1 MAGFSPETVYNFLKG
16 MKYPAGK
23 EDLIQQ
29 AKKNNADINVINAM
43 ESLPEKEYTSQKD
56 VINTGSK
63 ISHEKWSPR

>member
-29 AKKNNADINVINAM
+29 AKKNNADINVLNAM
-43 ESLPEKEYTSQKD
+43 ESLPEKEYTSQND

-63 ISHEKWSPR
+63 ISHEKWRPR